1 METSALEAPPG
12 LLQILQRAIS
22 LTPDGLGWDG
32 AACAFGTF
40 RQISEPLQAALTAF
54 IGGLIFQDQPFA
66 FPDEAAAEVWWV
78 SPQDLA
84 QFRRANEESF
94 APLIRAAGAVV
105 E

>member
-1 METSALEAPPG
+1 VETSALEAPLG

-32 AACAFGTF
+32 AACAFGTL

-66 FPDEAAAEVWWV
+66 FLDEAEAEVWWT
-78 SPQDLA
+78 SPRDLA
-84 QFRRANEESF
+84 QFRRANEKSF
-94 APLIRAAGAVV
+94 APLICAAGAAV

>member
-1 METSALEAPPG
+1 METSALEAPLG

-32 AACAFGTF
+32 AACGFGTF
-40 RQISEPLQAALTAF
+40 RQISEPLQVALTAF
-54 IGGLIFQDQPFA
+54 ISGLIFQDQPFA
-66 FPDEAAAEVWWV
+66 FPDEAKAEAWWT
-78 SPQDLA
+78 SPRDVA

-94 APLIRAAGAVV
+94 APLIRAADAAV